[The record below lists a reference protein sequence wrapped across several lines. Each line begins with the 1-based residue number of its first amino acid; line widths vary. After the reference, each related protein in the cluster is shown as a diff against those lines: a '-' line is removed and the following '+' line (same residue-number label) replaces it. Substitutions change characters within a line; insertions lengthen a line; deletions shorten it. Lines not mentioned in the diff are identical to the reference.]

1 MQIMSSGSTTYPH
14 LASYIIVTHRW
25 GEGGPH
31 IMGTVIRGVLSR
43 IKMRRA

>member
-1 MQIMSSGSTTYPH
+1 MQIMRSGSTTYPH

-25 GEGGPH
+25 EGGPH